1 MLNTLYTEYLAL
13 VINYPELLDKT
24 ILKDEYFDGK
34 DKIMFS
40 ILFNFYKKNHCL
52 VISDLINDENFNIDY
67 FVELQESNIYTSSKN
82 TKFKRLEQDIIEQY
96 KIKKLNEF
104 RNSIPELRN
113 SEDINNFF
121 KGIENIKEIKVLE
134 NSNITT
140 EKMLNTLMEQ
150 KTQVKL
156 GFTDLDKL
164 LVVEQNDFVVV
175 AGGTGSGK
183 SSFAL
188 NLLSN
193 MSKEYQCV
201 YFNMEMPEKTLY
213 KRLCAIETG
222 IDIRKLNN
230 FSELS
235 SQEYKIINETISDI
249 GSRNIIMLNGRQT
262 IESISK
268 SLMNV
273 DTDKHIVVI
282 LDHIGLINAKGNGL
296 YEKMTN
302 VAKGIRVLC
311 FDCDCTIFGLCQLSR
326 ESQKEER
333 IPKLQDLRDSGEIEQ
348 SARKVLLLYNKDL
361 KNDNRIKDITL
372 YIAKNDTGGHAG
384 KEMKFDVYQQ
394 KFYEI
399 QRN

>member
-1 MLNTLYTEYLAL
+1 MNTPFTEYLAL
-13 VINYPELLDKT
+13 VINYPELLSKT
-24 ILKDEYFDGK
+24 ILKAEYFEGK
-34 DKIMFS
+34 DRVMFE
-40 ILFNFYKKNHCL
+40 IIYNFYQKNNCL
-52 VISDLINDENFNIDY
+52 IISDLAKINDFDIDY
-67 FVELQESNIYTSSKN
+67 FVELQENNLYTNSKSI
-82 TKFKRLEQDIIEQY
+82 KFKKLEQDIIEQY
-96 KIKKLNEF
+96 KIRKLNEYK
-104 RNSIPELRN
+104 NSIPEIRT

-140 EKMLNTLMEQ
+140 EKMLGILMEE
-150 KTQVKL
+150 KSQVKL
-156 GFTDLDKL
+156 GFTDLDRIL
-164 LVVEQNDFVVV
+164 IIEQNDFVVV

-183 SSFAL
+183 SSLAL

-193 MSKEYQCV
+193 LSKEYQCV

-230 FSELS
+230 FSELNKDEFRIIHEAI
-235 SQEYKIINETISDI
+235 SQIS
-249 GSRNIIMLNGRQT
+249 SRNIIMLNGRQT
-262 IESISK
+262 VESISK
-268 SLMNV
+268 ALMNV
-273 DTDKHIVVI
+273 ETDKHIVVI
-282 LDHIGLINAKGNGL
+282 LDHIGLINSKGNGL

-302 VAKGIRVLC
+302 VAKGIRSLC

-348 SARKVLLLYNKDL
+348 SARKVILLYNKDL
-361 KNDNRIKDITL
+361 KNDNVLKDIVL

-384 KEMKFDVYQQ
+384 KEMKFNVYQQ
-394 KFYEI
+394 RFYEI
-399 QRN
+399 SKN

>member
-1 MLNTLYTEYLAL
+1 MNTPFTEYLAL
-13 VINYPELLDKT
+13 VINYPELLSKT
-24 ILKDEYFDGK
+24 ILKAEYFEGK
-34 DKIMFS
+34 DRVMFE
-40 ILFNFYKKNHCL
+40 IIYNFYQKNNCL
-52 VISDLINDENFNIDY
+52 IISDLAKINDFDIDY
-67 FVELQESNIYTSSKN
+67 FVELQENNLYTNSKSI
-82 TKFKRLEQDIIEQY
+82 KFKKLEQDIIEQY
-96 KIKKLNEF
+96 KIRKLNEYK
-104 RNSIPELRN
+104 NSIPEIRT
-113 SEDINNFF
+113 SEDISNFF

-140 EKMLNTLMEQ
+140 EKMLGILMEE
-150 KTQVKL
+150 KSQVKL
-156 GFTDLDKL
+156 GFTDLDRIL
-164 LVVEQNDFVVV
+164 IIEQNDFVVV

-183 SSFAL
+183 SSLAL

-193 MSKEYQCV
+193 LSKEYQCV

-235 SQEYKIINETISDI
+235 KDEFRIIHEAISQIS
-249 GSRNIIMLNGRQT
+249 SRNIIMLNGRQT
-262 IESISK
+262 VESISK
-268 SLMNV
+268 ALMNV
-273 DTDKHIVVI
+273 ETDKHIVVI
-282 LDHIGLINAKGNGL
+282 LDHIGLINSKGNGL

-302 VAKGIRVLC
+302 VAKGIRSLC

-348 SARKVLLLYNKDL
+348 SARKVILLYNKDL
-361 KNDNRIKDITL
+361 KNDNVLKDIVL

-384 KEMKFDVYQQ
+384 KEMKFNVYQQ
-394 KFYEI
+394 RFYEI
-399 QRN
+399 SKN